1 MKVNSYY
8 PVITV
13 SDVAATAGF
22 YETNFGFQKG
32 FDSGWYVHLIHPEN
46 PGVNLAVMEASH
58 DSLPDGY
65 RKEAQGL
72 LLNFEVED
80 VDAVY
85 DRMTASDV
93 KILRPLK
100 DEPWGQRHFIMCDP
114 AGVMID
120 VIKMIPPTA
129 EFAEQ
134 YEGDALPN

>member
-22 YETNFGFQKG
+22 YETNFGFTKG
-32 FDSGWYVHLIHPEN
+32 FDSGWYVHLVHPDN
-46 PGVNLAVMEASH
+46 PGVNLAVMESSH
-58 DSLPDGY
+58 ESLPEGY
-65 RKEAQGL
+65 RKDAQGV

-80 VDAVY
+80 VDAIY
-85 DRMTASDV
+85 ARMTASDV
-93 KILRPLK
+93 EILRPLK
-100 DEPWGQRHFIMCDP
+100 DESWGQRHFIMRDP

-129 EFAEQ
+129 EYAAR
-134 YEGDALPN
+134 YEEDSIPN